1 MDKDFIEIFEETQ
14 ALMHGHF
21 ILSSGLHSDTYFQC
35 AKVLQYP
42 NYLSMFGEILSN
54 HFSHL
59 DIDKVIS
66 PAIGGI
72 VLGTEVG
79 RQLNKKT
86 IFSERSEGKMKLR
99 RGFNVN
105 ENEKILIIEDVLSTG
120 GSIKEVID
128 LIAQFKGNVVG
139 VGVIVDRSLSPVFI
153 HDNFFSITSQKAKI
167 FGKDNIPSELQ
178 VVLASRPAAFSGRSE
193 LGRRKHCHI
202 IAHATHPR
210 PVISM
215 FMMDW

>member
-1 MDKDFIEIFEETQ
+1 MDKDFIKIFEETK

-42 NYLSMFGEILSN
+42 KYLSMFGEILSN

-59 DIDKVIS
+59 DIDKVVS

-86 IFSERSEGKMKLR
+86 IFSERSDGKMKLR
-99 RGFNVN
+99 RGFNIN
-105 ENEKILIIEDVLSTG
+105 ENEKILVIEDVLSTG

-128 LIAQFKGNVVG
+128 LIAQLKGNVVG
-139 VGVIVDRSLSPVFI
+139 VGVIVDRSLSPEFI

-167 FGKDNIPSELQ
+167 FDKDNIPSELQ
-178 VVLASRPAAFSGRSE
+178 EIPAIKPGSN
-193 LGRRKHCHI
+193 
-202 IAHATHPR
+202 
-210 PVISM
+210 V
-215 FMMDW
+215 

>member
-1 MDKDFIEIFEETQ
+1 MDKDFIKIFEETQ

-42 NYLSMFGEILSN
+42 KYLSMFGEILSN

-59 DIDKVIS
+59 DIDKVVS
-66 PAIGGI
+66 PAVGGI

-86 IFSERSEGKMKLR
+86 IFSERSNGKMKLR
-99 RGFNVN
+99 RGFNIN

-128 LIAQFKGNVVG
+128 LIEQFKGNVVG
-139 VGVIVDRSLSPVFI
+139 VGVIVNRSLSPVFI
-153 HDNFFSITSQKAKI
+153 HDHFFSITSQKAQI
-167 FGKDNIPSELQ
+167 FDKDNIPSELQ
-178 VVLASRPAAFSGRSE
+178 EIPAIKPGSN
-193 LGRRKHCHI
+193 
-202 IAHATHPR
+202 
-210 PVISM
+210 V
-215 FMMDW
+215 

>member
-1 MDKDFIEIFEETQ
+1 MCKSFTISQVSVNVWRNIIKSLF
-14 ALMHGHF
+14 
-21 ILSSGLHSDTYFQC
+21 
-35 AKVLQYP
+35 
-42 NYLSMFGEILSN
+42 SN
-54 HFSHL
+54 L
-59 DIDKVIS
+59 DVDKVIS

-72 VLGTEVG
+72 VLGAEVG

-86 IFSERSEGKMKLR
+86 IFSERSEGKMKIR
-99 RGFNVN
+99 RGFNIN

-167 FGKDNIPSELQ
+167 FDKDDIPSELQ
-178 VVLASRPAAFSGRSE
+178 EIPAIKPGSN
-193 LGRRKHCHI
+193 
-202 IAHATHPR
+202 
-210 PVISM
+210 V
-215 FMMDW
+215 

>member
-1 MDKDFIEIFEETQ
+1 MDKDFIKIFEETQ

-42 NYLSMFGEILSN
+42 KYLSMFGEILSN
-54 HFSHL
+54 HFFHL
-59 DIDKVIS
+59 DIDKVVS
-66 PAIGGI
+66 PAVGGI

-86 IFSERSEGKMKLR
+86 IFSERSNGKMKLR
-99 RGFNVN
+99 RGFNIN

-128 LIAQFKGNVVG
+128 LIDQFKGNVVG
-139 VGVIVDRSLSPVFI
+139 VGVIVNRSLSPVFI
-153 HDNFFSITSQKAKI
+153 HDHFFSITSQKAQI
-167 FGKDNIPSELQ
+167 FDKDNIPSELQ
-178 VVLASRPAAFSGRSE
+178 EIPAIKPGSN
-193 LGRRKHCHI
+193 
-202 IAHATHPR
+202 
-210 PVISM
+210 V
-215 FMMDW
+215 

>member
-1 MDKDFIEIFEETQ
+1 MDKNFIKIFEETQ

-42 NYLSMFGEILSN
+42 KYLSMFGEILSN

-86 IFSERSEGKMKLR
+86 IFSERSERKMKLR
-99 RGFNVN
+99 RGFNIN

-167 FGKDNIPSELQ
+167 FDKDNIPSELQ
-178 VVLASRPAAFSGRSE
+178 GVPAIKPGSN
-193 LGRRKHCHI
+193 
-202 IAHATHPR
+202 
-210 PVISM
+210 V
-215 FMMDW
+215 

>member
-1 MDKDFIEIFEETQ
+1 MDKDFIKIFEETQ

-42 NYLSMFGEILSN
+42 KYLSMFGEILSN
-54 HFSHL
+54 HFFHL
-59 DIDKVIS
+59 DIDKVVS
-66 PAIGGI
+66 PAVGGI

-86 IFSERSEGKMKLR
+86 IFSERSNGKMKLR
-99 RGFNVN
+99 RGYNIN

-128 LIAQFKGNVVG
+128 LIDQFKGNVVG
-139 VGVIVDRSLSPVFI
+139 VGVIVNRSLSPVFI
-153 HDNFFSITSQKAKI
+153 HDNFFSITSQKAQI
-167 FGKDNIPSELQ
+167 FDKDNIPSELQ
-178 VVLASRPAAFSGRSE
+178 EIPAIKPGSN
-193 LGRRKHCHI
+193 
-202 IAHATHPR
+202 
-210 PVISM
+210 V
-215 FMMDW
+215 

>member
-1 MDKDFIEIFEETQ
+1 MDKDFIKIFEETQ

-42 NYLSMFGEILSN
+42 KYLSMFGEILSN

-99 RGFNVN
+99 RGFKVN

-120 GSIKEVID
+120 GSIKEVVD
-128 LIAQFKGNVVG
+128 LISQYKGNVVG

-167 FGKDNIPSELQ
+167 FDKNNIPSKLQ
-178 VVLASRPAAFSGRSE
+178 GIPAIKPGSN
-193 LGRRKHCHI
+193 
-202 IAHATHPR
+202 
-210 PVISM
+210 V
-215 FMMDW
+215 

>member
-1 MDKDFIEIFEETQ
+1 MDKDFIKIFEETE
-14 ALMHGHF
+14 ALMQGHF

-42 NYLSMFGEILSN
+42 KYLSLFGEILSN

-86 IFSERSEGKMKLR
+86 IFSERFEGKMKLR
-99 RGFNVN
+99 RGFNIN

-120 GSIKEVID
+120 GSINEVID

-139 VGVIVDRSLSPVFI
+139 VGVIVNRSLSPVFI

-167 FGKDNIPSELQ
+167 FDKDNIPSELQ
-178 VVLASRPAAFSGRSE
+178 GIPAIKPGSN
-193 LGRRKHCHI
+193 
-202 IAHATHPR
+202 
-210 PVISM
+210 V
-215 FMMDW
+215 

>member
-1 MDKDFIEIFEETQ
+1 MDKDFIKIFEETQ

-42 NYLSMFGEILSN
+42 KYLSMFGEILSN

-59 DIDKVIS
+59 
-66 PAIGGI
+66 I

-99 RGFNVN
+99 RGFKVN

-120 GSIKEVID
+120 GSIKEVVD
-128 LIAQFKGNVVG
+128 LISQYKGNVVG

-167 FGKDNIPSELQ
+167 FNKNNIPSELQ
-178 VVLASRPAAFSGRSE
+178 GIPAIKPGSN
-193 LGRRKHCHI
+193 
-202 IAHATHPR
+202 
-210 PVISM
+210 V
-215 FMMDW
+215 

>member
-1 MDKDFIEIFEETQ
+1 
-14 ALMHGHF
+14 MHGHF

-42 NYLSMFGEILSN
+42 KYLSMFGEILSN

-99 RGFNVN
+99 RGFKVN

-120 GSIKEVID
+120 GSIKEVVD
-128 LIAQFKGNVVG
+128 LISQYKGNVVG
-139 VGVIVDRSLSPVFI
+139 VGGLLIEAYLQFSFMIISFQLLPKKLKFLTKIIFQV
-153 HDNFFSITSQKAKI
+153 NFREYQ
-167 FGKDNIPSELQ
+167 L
-178 VVLASRPAAFSGRSE
+178 
-193 LGRRKHCHI
+193 
-202 IAHATHPR
+202 
-210 PVISM
+210 
-215 FMMDW
+215 

>member
-1 MDKDFIEIFEETQ
+1 MNKDFIKIFEETQ

-42 NYLSMFGEILSN
+42 KYLSMFGEILSN

-99 RGFNVN
+99 RGFNIN

-167 FGKDNIPSELQ
+167 FDKDKIPSELQ
-178 VVLASRPAAFSGRSE
+178 EIPAIKPGSN
-193 LGRRKHCHI
+193 
-202 IAHATHPR
+202 
-210 PVISM
+210 V
-215 FMMDW
+215 

>member
-1 MDKDFIEIFEETQ
+1 MDKDFIKIFEETQ

-42 NYLSMFGEILSN
+42 KYLSMFGEILSN

-86 IFSERSEGKMKLR
+86 IFSERSDGKMNLR
-99 RGFNVN
+99 RGFNIN
-105 ENEKILIIEDVLSTG
+105 ENDKILIIEDVLSTG

-167 FGKDNIPSELQ
+167 FDKDNIPSDLQ
-178 VVLASRPAAFSGRSE
+178 GIPAIKPGSN
-193 LGRRKHCHI
+193 
-202 IAHATHPR
+202 
-210 PVISM
+210 V
-215 FMMDW
+215 

>member
-1 MDKDFIEIFEETQ
+1 MNKDFIKIFEETQ

-42 NYLSMFGEILSN
+42 KYLSMFGEILSN

-86 IFSERSEGKMKLR
+86 IFSERSKGKMKLR
-99 RGFNVN
+99 RGFKVN

-120 GSIKEVID
+120 GSIKEVVD
-128 LIAQFKGNVVG
+128 LISQYKGNVVG

-167 FGKDNIPSELQ
+167 FDKNNIPSELQ
-178 VVLASRPAAFSGRSE
+178 GIPAIKPGSN
-193 LGRRKHCHI
+193 
-202 IAHATHPR
+202 
-210 PVISM
+210 V
-215 FMMDW
+215 

>member
-1 MDKDFIEIFEETQ
+1 MDKDFIKIFEETK

-42 NYLSMFGEILSN
+42 KYLSMFGEILSN

-59 DIDKVIS
+59 DVDKVIS

-86 IFSERSEGKMKLR
+86 IFSERSEGNMKLR
-99 RGFNVN
+99 RGFNIN
-105 ENEKILIIEDVLSTG
+105 KNEKILIIEDVLSTG
-120 GSIKEVID
+120 GSIKEVIK
-128 LIAQFKGNVVG
+128 LIDKYQGNVVG

-167 FGKDNIPSELQ
+167 FDKDNIPSELQ
-178 VVLASRPAAFSGRSE
+178 GITAIKPGSNV
-193 LGRRKHCHI
+193 
-202 IAHATHPR
+202 
-210 PVISM
+210 
-215 FMMDW
+215 

>member
-1 MDKDFIEIFEETQ
+1 MDKDFIKIFEETQ

-42 NYLSMFGEILSN
+42 KYLSMFGEILSN

-86 IFSERSEGKMKLR
+86 IFSERFEGKMKLR

-120 GSIKEVID
+120 GSIKEVIN

-167 FGKDNIPSELQ
+167 FDKDNIPSELQ
-178 VVLASRPAAFSGRSE
+178 EIPAIKPGSN
-193 LGRRKHCHI
+193 
-202 IAHATHPR
+202 
-210 PVISM
+210 V
-215 FMMDW
+215 

>member
-1 MDKDFIEIFEETQ
+1 MDKDFIKIFEETK

-42 NYLSMFGEILSN
+42 KYLSMFGEILSN

-59 DIDKVIS
+59 DVDKVIS

-86 IFSERSEGKMKLR
+86 IFSERSEGNMKLR
-99 RGFNVN
+99 RGFNINDN
-105 ENEKILIIEDVLSTG
+105 ENILIIEDVLSTG

-128 LIAQFKGNVVG
+128 LISQHKGNVVG

-153 HDNFFSITSQKAKI
+153 HENFFSITSQKAKI
-167 FGKDNIPSELQ
+167 FDKDNIPSELQ
-178 VVLASRPAAFSGRSE
+178 GITAIKPGSNV
-193 LGRRKHCHI
+193 
-202 IAHATHPR
+202 
-210 PVISM
+210 
-215 FMMDW
+215 

>member
-1 MDKDFIEIFEETQ
+1 MDKNFIKIFEETQ

-42 NYLSMFGEILSN
+42 KYLSMFGEILSN

-86 IFSERSEGKMKLR
+86 IFSERSDGKMKLR
-99 RGFNVN
+99 RGFNIN

-167 FGKDNIPSELQ
+167 FDKDNIPSELQ
-178 VVLASRPAAFSGRSE
+178 EIPAIKPGSN
-193 LGRRKHCHI
+193 
-202 IAHATHPR
+202 
-210 PVISM
+210 V
-215 FMMDW
+215 

>member
-1 MDKDFIEIFEETQ
+1 MDKDFIKIFEETQ

-42 NYLSMFGEILSN
+42 KYLSMFGEILSN

-86 IFSERSEGKMKLR
+86 IFSERSDGKMKLR
-99 RGFNVN
+99 RGFNIN

-139 VGVIVDRSLSPVFI
+139 VGVIVDRSISPVFI

-167 FGKDNIPSELQ
+167 FDKDNIPNELQ
-178 VVLASRPAAFSGRSE
+178 GVPAIKPGSN
-193 LGRRKHCHI
+193 
-202 IAHATHPR
+202 
-210 PVISM
+210 V
-215 FMMDW
+215 

>member
-1 MDKDFIEIFEETQ
+1 MDKNFIKIFEETQ

-42 NYLSMFGEILSN
+42 KYLSMFGEILSN

-86 IFSERSEGKMKLR
+86 IFSERFEGKMKLR
-99 RGFNVN
+99 RGFNIN

-167 FGKDNIPSELQ
+167 FDKDNIPSELQ
-178 VVLASRPAAFSGRSE
+178 GVPAIKPGSN
-193 LGRRKHCHI
+193 
-202 IAHATHPR
+202 
-210 PVISM
+210 V
-215 FMMDW
+215 

>member
-1 MDKDFIEIFEETQ
+1 MDKDFIKIFEETQ

-42 NYLSMFGEILSN
+42 KYLSMFGEILSN

-99 RGFNVN
+99 RGFNIN
-105 ENEKILIIEDVLSTG
+105 ENEKITFIFSTHDQR
-120 GSIKEVID
+120 VID
-128 LIAQFKGNVVG
+128 RARRVLTLEDGK
-139 VGVIVDRSLSPVFI
+139 IVSD
-153 HDNFFSITSQKAKI
+153 KK
-167 FGKDNIPSELQ
+167 K
-178 VVLASRPAAFSGRSE
+178 
-193 LGRRKHCHI
+193 
-202 IAHATHPR
+202 
-210 PVISM
+210 
-215 FMMDW
+215 

>member
-1 MDKDFIEIFEETQ
+1 MDKNFIKIFEETQ

-42 NYLSMFGEILSN
+42 KYLSMFGEILSN

-99 RGFNVN
+99 RGFNIN

-128 LIAQFKGNVVG
+128 LIAQNKGNVVG

-167 FGKDNIPSELQ
+167 FDKDNIPSGLQ
-178 VVLASRPAAFSGRSE
+178 GIPAIKPGSN
-193 LGRRKHCHI
+193 
-202 IAHATHPR
+202 
-210 PVISM
+210 V
-215 FMMDW
+215 

>member
-1 MDKDFIEIFEETQ
+1 MDKDFIKILEETQ
-14 ALMHGHF
+14 ALLHGHF

-42 NYLSMFGEILSN
+42 KYLSMFGEILSN

-86 IFSERSEGKMKLR
+86 IFSERSDGKMNLR
-99 RGFNVN
+99 RGFNIN
-105 ENEKILIIEDVLSTG
+105 ENDKILIIEDVLSTG

-167 FGKDNIPSELQ
+167 FDKDNIPSELQ
-178 VVLASRPAAFSGRSE
+178 EIPAIKPGSN
-193 LGRRKHCHI
+193 
-202 IAHATHPR
+202 
-210 PVISM
+210 V
-215 FMMDW
+215 

>member
-1 MDKDFIEIFEETQ
+1 MDKDFIKIFEETQ

-42 NYLSMFGEILSN
+42 KYLSMFGEILSN

-99 RGFNVN
+99 RGFDIN
-105 ENEKILIIEDVLSTG
+105 ENEKILVIEDVLSTG
-120 GSIKEVID
+120 GSIKEVIE
-128 LIAQFKGNVVG
+128 LISQYKGNLVG

-153 HDNFFSITSQKAKI
+153 HENFYSITSQKAKI
-167 FGKDNIPSELQ
+167 FDKNNIPSELQ
-178 VVLASRPAAFSGRSE
+178 GIPAIKPGSN
-193 LGRRKHCHI
+193 
-202 IAHATHPR
+202 
-210 PVISM
+210 V
-215 FMMDW
+215 

>member
-1 MDKDFIEIFEETQ
+1 MDKDFIKIFEETQ
-14 ALMHGHF
+14 ALMNGHF

-42 NYLSMFGEILSN
+42 KYLSMFGEILSN

-99 RGFNVN
+99 RGFKVN

-120 GSIKEVID
+120 GSIKEVVD
-128 LIAQFKGNVVG
+128 LISQYKGNVVG

-153 HDNFFSITSQKAKI
+153 HDNFYSITSQKAKI
-167 FGKDNIPSELQ
+167 FDKNNIPSKLQ
-178 VVLASRPAAFSGRSE
+178 GIPAIKPGSN
-193 LGRRKHCHI
+193 
-202 IAHATHPR
+202 
-210 PVISM
+210 V
-215 FMMDW
+215 